1 MKEIKKILLRI
12 IVLSAEEI
20 KNNLERSAD
29 PIDVKANAEA
39 MVMLAEA
46 YKKVKGR

>member
-1 MKEIKKILLRI
+1 MKGIKKTLLET

-29 PIDVKANAEA
+29 PFDVKANAEA

-46 YKKVKGR
+46 YKTVKGR